1 VLATIVADDAHTHD
15 ALCGAMSLATC
26 ARRYGDGSA
35 FGPSPAGRALFA
47 LAAAKHGLGPRDI
60 PPSVSFFKGVR
71 VQDDGAL
78 RFTGAAVGAGAHL
91 ELRAELPLIVLIANA
106 PHPLDPRPEY
116 SCSRLEVVAWRGM
129 PTGPQDP
136 LWSATPELQRALLN
150 TADYVEARGEA

>member
-1 VLATIVADDAHTHD
+1 LTDLEGDACAHLLLYNAQQPWERLNVADTIKVPWQAYLDRGHPLLSDQGRVLATIVADDAHTHD

-71 VQDDGAL
+71 VQD
-78 RFTGAAVGAGAHL
+78 
-91 ELRAELPLIVLIANA
+91 
-106 PHPLDPRPEY
+106 
-116 SCSRLEVVAWRGM
+116 M
-129 PTGPQDP
+129 PPGPQDRVWP
-136 LWSATPELQRALLN
+136 ATPELQRALLN